1 MTSLEDL
8 VLALLRAM
16 PEGAGGP
23 EAGIRLEVDEIE
35 LAIPVES
42 HLARDGRFL
51 ASAPRGR
58 IATGFDPPHG
68 ALAIVL
74 SRGAGGEA

>member
-1 MTSLEDL
+1 MSSLEDL
-8 VLALLRAM
+8 LIALLDAVPR
-16 PEGAGGP
+16 GVGGP
-23 EAGIRLEVDEIE
+23 GDGVSVEVDSIE
-35 LAIPVES
+35 LAIPIEA

-74 SRGAGGEA
+74 ARGDA

>member
-8 VLALLRAM
+8 LIALLDAAPR
-16 PEGAGGP
+16 GAGA
-23 EAGIRLEVDEIE
+23 AGAGLRVEVDAIE
-35 LAIPVES
+35 LAIPIES
-42 HLARDGRFL
+42 RLARDGRFL

-68 ALAIVL
+68 ALAVVL
-74 SRGAGGEA
+74 ARGDA